1 MPDSPNKLSQFW
13 QELKRRKVVR
23 VITVYAAA
31 AFVILELTD
40 IVAPSLGLPDWTLNL
55 VIILL
60 VVGFIIAVIV
70 SWIYD
75 VAPDGGLVKTDTAE
89 PVKDEKKPVSSNTWK
104 IASYIS
110 FVVIITLLILN
121 VISRDGP
128 MGENNSADKSIAV
141 LPFKSLSED
150 QEKQYLADG
159 VMEAI
164 LLHLF
169 KIEDLRVIQSASV
182 EKYRDRTHTLSEI
195 ASDLNVNYILDGS
208 FQKYEDQAKLIIRL
222 SNGEEEEDN
231 IWAKEYNRDW
241 SDIFSVQSEVAQ
253 KVAFAL
259 QSVISPEVKERI
271 EALPT
276 ENMEAYDYYLKGNES
291 YWASW
296 HNYDINKL
304 TESIEYYQ
312 RAINLDENFS
322 FAHTGIG
329 RSYWFFAFLTKSRSS
344 AVEYYRKSKQ
354 YLKKAISLDPDNG
367 WAYAELAVVLHNWN
381 WDSKA
386 AKENLD
392 SAIELMPNNANA
404 YIHYFWLETY
414 LGDCSKMQ
422 ERLED
427 LEVFYPGA
435 GNPHTYNNLAILQC
449 QNKYSEMVSIANE
462 YYKKLDE
469 NLTPTLSMILF
480 NAFLHEKEFE
490 KAKLV
495 LEYVKDS
502 VQNNSNYLV
511 YKALLHAKE
520 GDRKSTMQVLDSLN
534 SLSEVEFVPNTW
546 YAAIYASLD
555 EKESMYQSLNSAL
568 SIWESGLHEI
578 NWYSVFNTY
587 KEEPRFQEIVRKM
600 WIPNDDH

>member
-1 MPDSPNKLSQFW
+1 MNNLSQFW

-31 AFVILELTD
+31 AFVILEL
-40 IVAPSLGLPDWTLNL
+40 INNVSEPLKLPEWTPTL
-55 VIILL
+55 VIIILL
-60 VVGFIIAVIV
+60 VGFPLAIIF
-70 SWIYD
+70 SWIFD
-75 VAPDGGLVKTDTAE
+75 VTPEGVRKTE
-89 PVKDEKKPVSSNTWK
+89 PVKEIQKEERVITPNSWR

-110 FVVIITLLILN
+110 FAVIVGLIVLN
-121 VISRDGP
+121 IIPRSNKKEAHE
-128 MGENNSADKSIAV
+128 MSIAV
-141 LPFKSLSED
+141 LPFKSLSGD
-150 QEKQYLADG
+150 PEKQYLADG

-164 LLHLF
+164 LFHLF

-182 EKYRDRTHTLSEI
+182 EKYRDRTHTLTEI
-195 ASDLNVNYILDGS
+195 ARELNVNYILDGS
-208 FQKYEDQAKLIIRL
+208 FQKYEDQAKLIVRL

-241 SDIFSVQSEVAQ
+241 SDIFTVQSEVAQ

-259 QSVISPEVKERI
+259 KSVISPEVKERI
-271 EALPT
+271 DALPT

-296 HNYDINKL
+296 DNYDLNKL

-329 RSYWFFAFLTKSRSS
+329 RAYWFSAILTKSRSS
-344 AVEYYRKSKQ
+344 TFEYYRKSKQ
-354 YLKKAISLDPDNG
+354 YLKKAISLDHDNG
-367 WAYAELAVVLHNWN
+367 WAYAELAVVLKNWN

-386 AKENLD
+386 AKDNLD
-392 SAIELMPNNANA
+392 KAIELMPNNANA
-404 YIHYFWLETY
+404 YIHYYWLEAT
-414 LGDCSKMQ
+414 LGDCIKMQ
-422 ERLED
+422 EKLED
-427 LEVFYPGA
+427 LEVFFPDVR
-435 GNPHTYNNLAILQC
+435 NPSTVNYLTLLQC
-449 QNKYSEMVSIANE
+449 QNKYSEMVSIASE
-462 YYKKLDE
+462 YYKKLNE
-469 NLTPTLSMILF
+469 SLTPAISRRLF
-480 NAFLHEKEFE
+480 DAFLHEKEFE

-511 YKALLHAKE
+511 YKAMLHAKE

-534 SLSEVEFVPNTW
+534 FLSEVEFVPNTW

-568 SIWESGLHEI
+568 SIWERELHNI
-578 NWYSVFNTY
+578 NSYSVFNTF

-600 WIPNDDH
+600 WIPIDDH

>member
-1 MPDSPNKLSQFW
+1 MSQSSNRLFQFW
-13 QELKRRKVVR
+13 QELKRRKVSR
-23 VITVYAAA
+23 VITVYAAV

-40 IVAPSLGLPDWTLNL
+40 IVAPSLGLPDWTLNFI
-55 VIILL
+55 IILL
-60 VVGFIIAVIV
+60 VVGFIISVV
-70 SWIYD
+70 LSWVYD
-75 VAPDGGLVKTDTAE
+75 INSEGVMVKTEATEKAN
-89 PVKDEKKPVSSNTWK
+89 DENIPASLNNWK
-104 IASYIS
+104 IASFIS
-110 FVVIITLLILN
+110 FAIIVGLIALN
-121 VISRDGP
+121 IILKS
-128 MGENNSADKSIAV
+128 NDKKTPEMSIAV
-141 LPFKSLSED
+141 LPFKSLSGD
-150 QEKQYLADG
+150 PEKQYLADG

-164 LLHLF
+164 LFHLY

-208 FQKYEDQAKLIIRL
+208 FQKYEDQAKLIVRL

-296 HNYDINKL
+296 DNYDINKL

-312 RAINLDENFS
+312 RAINLDEKFS

-344 AVEYYRKSKQ
+344 KVEYYRKSKQ

-392 SAIELMPNNANA
+392 RAIELMPNNANA

-520 GDRKSTMQVLDSLN
+520 GDRNSTMQVLDSLN
-534 SLSEVEFVPNTW
+534 SLSEVEFVPNIW

-587 KEEPRFQEIVRKM
+587 KEEPRFQEVVRKM
-600 WIPNDDH
+600 WIPIDDH